1 MSVYP
6 DFLNTA
12 AAVPACRGADTDLFF
27 PEQGHDPVEAKAIC
41 RGCPLLARCRN
52 WALAQPVIDLHGV
65 WGGLSQTERIDM
77 KQVRLRKWQGGIG
90 EHHDRI
96 AAMRA
101 DNATWAEIANAIGF
115 TTDGVKAYWKRQRR
129 AREVARERVAA

>member
-6 DFLNTA
+6 DFLNESTR
-12 AAVPACRGADTDLFF
+12 PACRGADIDLFF

-77 KQVRLRKWQGGIG
+77 KQVRLRRWKSGIG

-101 DNATWAEIANAIGF
+101 DGATWAEIANAIGF